1 MEEEEREEDLQE
13 VRASLRELL
22 LVLLASPKHG
32 VLFSDPEYGCDKSSN
47 PLVAEVGLQ
56 FKQCCGSESGSG
68 TTCFWAS
75 WIRIRIH

>member
-1 MEEEEREEDLQE
+1 MEEEERQEDLQE

-47 PLVAEVGLQ
+47 PLVTEVSPTSCRHIYWDFRPRISRLM
-56 FKQCCGSESGSG
+56 KLCH
-68 TTCFWAS
+68 CFF
-75 WIRIRIH
+75 

>member
-1 MEEEEREEDLQE
+1 MRSCSIGPKSVDDAKDGEAQRIMEEEEERQEDLQE

-47 PLVAEVGLQ
+47 PLVTEVGP
-56 FKQCCGSESGSG
+56 
-68 TTCFWAS
+68 
-75 WIRIRIH
+75 

>member
-1 MEEEEREEDLQE
+1 MEEEERQEDLQE

-47 PLVAEVGLQ
+47 PLVTEVGSTSCRHMLRLL
-56 FKQCCGSESGSG
+56 KG
-68 TTCFWAS
+68 TV
-75 WIRIRIH
+75 RPD

>member
-1 MEEEEREEDLQE
+1 MEEEERQEDLQE

-47 PLVAEVGLQ
+47 PLVAEVGPY
-56 FKQCCGSESGSG
+56 
-68 TTCFWAS
+68 
-75 WIRIRIH
+75 R